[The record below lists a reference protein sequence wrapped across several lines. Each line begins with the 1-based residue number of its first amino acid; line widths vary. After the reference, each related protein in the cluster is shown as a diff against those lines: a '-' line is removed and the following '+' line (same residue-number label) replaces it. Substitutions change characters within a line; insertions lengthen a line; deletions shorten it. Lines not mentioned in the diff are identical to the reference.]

1 MTATVTELR
10 PRPAYVADNGVV
22 RDSTG
27 RVLSFALAD
36 LLLVEQMREAHEHLE
51 AGRYGAALALVKRAD
66 QLLAARV
73 AATEFTLGISHQP
86 TPPNPAA

>member
-1 MTATVTELR
+1 MTATVAELR

-27 RVLSFALAD
+27 RALSFELAD
-36 LLLVEQMREAHEHLE
+36 LLLIEQMREAHEHLE
-51 AGRYGAALALVKRAD
+51 AGRFGAALALVKRAD

-73 AATEFTLGISHQP
+73 AATEFVLGQSQQP